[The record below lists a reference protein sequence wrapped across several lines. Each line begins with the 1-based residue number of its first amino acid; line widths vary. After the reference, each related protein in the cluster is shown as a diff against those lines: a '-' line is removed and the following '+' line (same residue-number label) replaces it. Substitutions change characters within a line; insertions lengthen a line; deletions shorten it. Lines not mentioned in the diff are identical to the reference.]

1 MKAEAEV
8 ISEEADEV
16 VVETAAAEENYREKL
31 MPVNVTS
38 DTKQSD
44 TKPEAESAAA
54 EVAAV
59 KEMVASMLPKAVKT
73 PEEQKKAD
81 ELAKQAAF
89 RAALAA
95 ATHPNRPFFR

>member
-31 MPVNVTS
+31 MPVNVT
-38 DTKQSD
+38 SD